1 VLEQPRGATEDVDYF
16 EVHGQRTRPTFNQ
29 ATKCTRKLRIGYVK
43 SNLNH
48 IESASDLAVL
58 AYRAI
63 LRTIRNKT
71 LVPNINIKV
80 LAEKGLTLKQI
91 R

>member
-1 VLEQPRGATEDVDYF
+1 M
-16 EVHGQRTRPTFNQ
+16 
-29 ATKCTRKLRIGYVK
+29 K

>member
-1 VLEQPRGATEDVDYF
+1 M
-16 EVHGQRTRPTFNQ
+16 
-29 ATKCTRKLRIGYVK
+29 K

-48 IESASDLAVL
+48 IESASDLAAL

-71 LVPNINIKV
+71 LVPNINVKV
-80 LAEKGLTLKQI
+80 LAERGLTLKQI
-91 R
+91 RQP